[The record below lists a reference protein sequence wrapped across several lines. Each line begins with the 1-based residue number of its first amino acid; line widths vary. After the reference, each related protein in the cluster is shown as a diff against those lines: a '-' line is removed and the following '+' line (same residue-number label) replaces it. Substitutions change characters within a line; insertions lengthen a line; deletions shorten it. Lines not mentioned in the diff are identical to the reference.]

1 MIKSNLKNIL
11 KDKNISA
18 TTLSKISEVSRTAI
32 NQLVNNASGGIQFD
46 TINKIC
52 FTLGIK
58 VDELLLYSPFDVKV
72 SVKSIKLNNGIY
84 FVDAILNLKEPFE
97 TCDDKNTYTYNIYTD
112 REMPLLIEF
121 REYDVFSVGF
131 ANKDDFLYYQT
142 LISDISSQ
150 SAMYIRNEIV
160 DDLLE
165 QIQYILKDDK
175 YRVVA
180 KSDFI
185 PILDNKNISAKDI
198 YRLLS
203 LSDR

>member
-18 TTLSKISEVSRTAI
+18 TTLSKISEVNRTAI

>member
-203 LSDR
+203 LSDK